1 MYKYITIM
9 EIEKATSNFLN
20 NMKRQ
25 RDILK
30 ARQTKAAL
38 ISLRKQWLDN
48 QNRNNYQSEYDRIKS
63 LLQQDSMLKGTSKK
77 HIEDRV
83 KTLENMDI
91 GIVKRPDKGSFSGIY

>member
-1 MYKYITIM
+1 
-9 EIEKATSNFLN
+9 
-20 NMKRQ
+20 MKRQ

-38 ISLRKQWLDN
+38 VSLKKQWIDN
-48 QNRNNYQSEYDRIKS
+48 QNRNNQSEYDRIKS
-63 LLQQDSMLKGTSKK
+63 LLQDSMLKGTSKK

-91 GIVKRPDKGSFSGIY
+91 GIVKRPDKGSFYGIY

>member
-1 MYKYITIM
+1 MDID
-9 EIEKATSNFLN
+9 KATSNFLN

-38 ISLRKQWLDN
+38 VSLRKQWIDN

-63 LLQQDSMLKGTSKK
+63 LLQDSMLKGTSKK

-91 GIVKRPDKGSFSGIY
+91 GIVKRPDKGSFPGIY

>member
-1 MYKYITIM
+1 MDID
-9 EIEKATSNFLN
+9 KATSSFLN

-38 ISLRKQWLDN
+38 VSLKKQWIDN

-91 GIVKRPDKGSFSGIY
+91 GIVKRPTSGSYPGIY

>member
-1 MYKYITIM
+1 MDID
-9 EIEKATSNFLN
+9 KATSNFLN

-38 ISLRKQWLDN
+38 VSLRKQWIDN

-63 LLQQDSMLKGTSKK
+63 LLQDSMLKGTSKK

-91 GIVKRPDKGSFSGIY
+91 GIVKRTDKGSFPGIY

>member
-1 MYKYITIM
+1 MDID
-9 EIEKATSNFLN
+9 KATSSFLN

-38 ISLRKQWLDN
+38 VSLKKQWRDN

-63 LLQQDSMLKGTSKK
+63 LLQNSMLKGTSKK

-91 GIVKRPDKGSFSGIY
+91 GIVKRTDKGSFPGIY

>member
-1 MYKYITIM
+1 MDID
-9 EIEKATSNFLN
+9 KATKNYLI
-20 NMKRQ
+20 NMKHQ

-38 ISLRKQWLDN
+38 VSLKKQWLDN

-77 HIEDRV
+77 HIEDRI

-91 GIVKRPDKGSFSGIY
+91 GVIKRPDKGSFPGIY

>member
-1 MYKYITIM
+1 MDID
-9 EIEKATSNFLN
+9 KATSNFLN

-38 ISLRKQWLDN
+38 ISLKKQWLDN

-63 LLQQDSMLKGTSKK
+63 LLQDSMLKGTSKK

-91 GIVKRPDKGSFSGIY
+91 GIVKRPDKGSFPGIY

>member
-1 MYKYITIM
+1 MDID
-9 EIEKATSNFLN
+9 KATSIFLN

-38 ISLRKQWLDN
+38 VSLRKQWIDN

-63 LLQQDSMLKGTSKK
+63 LLQDSMLKGTSKK

>member
-1 MYKYITIM
+1 MDID
-9 EIEKATSNFLN
+9 KATKNYLI
-20 NMKRQ
+20 NMKHQ

-38 ISLRKQWLDN
+38 VSLKKQWRDN

-77 HIEDRV
+77 HIEDRI

-91 GIVKRPDKGSFSGIY
+91 GVIKRPDKGSFPGIY

>member
-1 MYKYITIM
+1 MDID
-9 EIEKATSNFLN
+9 KATSNFLN

-38 ISLRKQWLDN
+38 ISLKKQWSDK
-48 QNRNNYQSEYDRIKS
+48 QKRDNYQSEYDRIKS

-77 HIEDRV
+77 HIEDRI

-91 GIVKRPDKGSFSGIY
+91 GVIKRPDKGSFPGIY

>member
-1 MYKYITIM
+1 MDID
-9 EIEKATSNFLN
+9 KATSNFLN

-30 ARQTKAAL
+30 ARQTKASL
-38 ISLRKQWLDN
+38 ISLRKQWSDK
-48 QNRNNYQSEYDRIKS
+48 QKRDNYQSEYDRIKS
-63 LLQQDSMLKGTSKK
+63 LLQDSVLKGTSKK

-91 GIVKRPDKGSFSGIY
+91 GIVKRPDKGSFPGIY

>member
-1 MYKYITIM
+1 MDIDR
-9 EIEKATSNFLN
+9 ATSNLLN

-30 ARQTKAAL
+30 ARQTKASL
-38 ISLRKQWLDN
+38 IALRKQWLDK
-48 QNRNNYQSEYDRIKS
+48 QKRDNYQSEYDRIKS
-63 LLQQDSMLKGTSKK
+63 LLQDSMLKGTSKK

-91 GIVKRPDKGSFSGIY
+91 GIVKRPDKGSFPGIY

>member
-1 MYKYITIM
+1 MDIDTATKKYLI
-9 EIEKATSNFLN
+9 
-20 NMKRQ
+20 NMKHQ

-38 ISLRKQWLDN
+38 ISLKKQWSDK
-48 QNRNNYQSEYDRIKS
+48 QKRDNYQSEYDRIKS

-91 GIVKRPDKGSFSGIY
+91 GVIKRPDKGSFPGIY

>member
-1 MYKYITIM
+1 MDID
-9 EIEKATSNFLN
+9 KATKNYLI
-20 NMKRQ
+20 NMKHQ

-38 ISLRKQWLDN
+38 VSLKKQWRDN

-77 HIEDRV
+77 HIEDRIKNICYGREYGYWCNK
-83 KTLENMDI
+83 KT
-91 GIVKRPDKGSFSGIY
+91 

>member
-1 MYKYITIM
+1 MDID
-9 EIEKATSNFLN
+9 KATSSFLN

-38 ISLRKQWLDN
+38 ISLKKQWSDK
-48 QNRNNYQSEYDRIKS
+48 QKRDNYQSEYDRIKS
-63 LLQQDSMLKGTSKK
+63 LLQDSVLKGTSKK

-83 KTLENMDI
+83 KTLENMNI
-91 GIVKRPDKGSFSGIY
+91 GIVKRSDKGSYPGIF

>member
-1 MYKYITIM
+1 MDID
-9 EIEKATSNFLN
+9 KATSNFLN

-38 ISLRKQWLDN
+38 VSLKKQWIDN

-63 LLQQDSMLKGTSKK
+63 LLQDSMLKGTSKK

-91 GIVKRPDKGSFSGIY
+91 GIIKRPDKGSFPGIY

>member
-1 MYKYITIM
+1 MDID
-9 EIEKATSNFLN
+9 KATSNFLN

-38 ISLRKQWLDN
+38 VSLRKQWIDN

-63 LLQQDSMLKGTSKK
+63 LLQNSMLKGTSKK

-83 KTLENMDI
+83 KTLENMNI
-91 GIVKRPDKGSFSGIY
+91 GIVKRATSGSYPGIY

>member
-1 MYKYITIM
+1 MDID
-9 EIEKATSNFLN
+9 KATSNFLN

-38 ISLRKQWLDN
+38 VSLRKQWIDN

-63 LLQQDSMLKGTSKK
+63 LLQDSMLKGTSKK

-91 GIVKRPDKGSFSGIY
+91 GIIKRPDKGSFPGIY

>member
-1 MYKYITIM
+1 MDID
-9 EIEKATSNFLN
+9 KATSNFLN

-30 ARQTKAAL
+30 ARQTKASL
-38 ISLRKQWLDN
+38 IVLRKKLLDD
-48 QNRNNYQSEYDRIKS
+48 QKRNNYQSEYDRIKS
-63 LLQQDSMLKGTSKK
+63 LLQDSMLKGTSKK

-91 GIVKRPDKGSFSGIY
+91 GIVKRPDKGSFPGIY

>member
-1 MYKYITIM
+1 MDID
-9 EIEKATSNFLN
+9 KATSNFLN

-38 ISLRKQWLDN
+38 ISLRKQWADK
-48 QNRNNYQSEYDRIKS
+48 QKRDNYQSEYDRIKS
-63 LLQQDSMLKGTSKK
+63 LLQDSMLKGTSKK

-91 GIVKRPDKGSFSGIY
+91 GIVKRPDKGSYPGIY

>member
-1 MYKYITIM
+1 MDID
-9 EIEKATSNFLN
+9 KATSSFLN

-38 ISLRKQWLDN
+38 VSLKKQWIDN

-63 LLQQDSMLKGTSKK
+63 LLQDSMLKGTSKK

-91 GIVKRPDKGSFSGIY
+91 GIVKRPTSGSYPGIY

>member
-1 MYKYITIM
+1 MDID
-9 EIEKATSNFLN
+9 KATSNFLN

-38 ISLRKQWLDN
+38 VSLKKQWIDN

-63 LLQQDSMLKGTSKK
+63 LLQNSMLKGTSKK

-91 GIVKRPDKGSFSGIY
+91 GIVKRPDKGSFPGIY

>member
-1 MYKYITIM
+1 MDID
-9 EIEKATSNFLN
+9 KATSNFLN

-38 ISLRKQWLDN
+38 VSLKKQWIDN

-63 LLQQDSMLKGTSKK
+63 LLQDSMLKGTSKK

-91 GIVKRPDKGSFSGIY
+91 GIVKRPDKGSFPGIY